1 MHRAVGVVIVDEP
14 YGLDSTLRASLDQ
27 ASVLRTLSEADLSR
41 VGATLPEALV
51 ALVTVRTGQAEASA
65 DRIED
70 LRSRYPS
77 LKVAAVFEVLDSG
90 AIGRLVAAGVDVL
103 VARSASA
110 GVVCTTLLGLAGLAA
125 AEPSPAPSA
134 DGLTPRE
141 AEILR
146 FLSAGFSNKEV
157 ARRLGLS
164 VRTVETHRLNLRR
177 KTQTGR
183 LKDLVALARQ
193 LGLAP
198 VTEVESATTARRPAA
213 PYAGMFAPAA
223 PLTV

>member
-1 MHRAVGVVIVDEP
+1 MHRAVGVLIVDEP
-14 YGLDSTLRASLDQ
+14 YGLDPTLRAALDH
-27 ASVLRTLSEADLSR
+27 ASVLRTLNEADLSR
-41 VGATLPEALV
+41 TGVTLPEALV
-51 ALVTVRTGQAEASA
+51 ALVTVGAGGAEESA
-65 DRIED
+65 VRIAD
-70 LRSRYPS
+70 LRTRYPS
-77 LKVAAVFEVLDSG
+77 LKVAVVFEVLDVG
-90 AIGRLVAAGVDVL
+90 AIGRLAAAGVDVF
-103 VARSASA
+103 VARTASA
-110 GVVCTTLLGLAGLAA
+110 EVVCATLLRLAGLTVVAPPA
-125 AEPSPAPSA
+125 APST

-198 VTEVESATTARRPAA
+198 VTEVGSAAPARRSAA
-213 PYAGMFAPAA
+213 SYPGPFAPPS
-223 PLTV
+223 PLSA